1 MSLSAFGII
10 SAINECVNLF
20 QSAKSA
26 ISSLRSRW
34 SGSQE
39 QSLQDHVLQLQSD
52 LQRLCDTLP
61 AMYDLINGAEWRSHK
76 RCVAML
82 LPSLKDVVCEAE
94 DLIDE
99 FRWYEMK
106 VQAEGNATRSPFTDF
121 LDKVIHGN
129 FNKLNDVQLRLVHL
143 SSQLEKMGLPGVT
156 PHFDKLI
163 RPETTSLPS
172 ETKIFGRDKELEH
185 VLGFLNVSTNSKRK
199 RATSSTIAST
209 SNQVSD
215 ESIILNLPVLPIVGI
230 GGVGKTTLA
239 QLICSHQGVKSHFEM
254 IIWIFV
260 SDDFDVKRL
269 TKEVIESCLG
279 NLATTDN
286 LDSLQRALSERVKNK
301 RLLIVLDDMWGDALK
316 ENGQCWKRFC
326 APFRSIQE
334 GSAMLVTTRC
344 PNVAEGVRT
353 MEPIILEGLDD
364 GVFWNFFKSCAFGSD
379 GGNNDPEL
387 ECIGRRILPKLKGS
401 PLGAK
406 TLGRMLSTDLQASH
420 WNYIL
425 ESELWELKQKE
436 TDILPALR
444 LSYMY
449 LPFYLKQCFAFCAV
463 YPKDYIFQKERLAE
477 IWVAEGFVE
486 PQGRVKIQDIGCQYF
501 EDLLARSFFQKLSY
515 RIVLATGSIF
525 VTLKSLKILLY
536 ARKCKLE
543 SLPSD
548 FGKLI
553 KLLKFESNGLTY
565 CAGGHMHL
573 NSKDG
578 QEQGFRL
585 IKNLNQ
591 FRGNL
596 VISNVG
602 MLSKDHAAEVEL
614 KNKKYLDNLKLNMW
628 DMQATQYALGFHKFN
643 SHDKEIKEVLEVLE
657 PPIKLKSLSLDNYD
671 GVSLPSWFQPQNLP
685 ALKSLTFAVCVRLE
699 SISCPLIS
707 HSVNLNETHA
717 AGIFM
722 SLTNVTIDGCESI
735 SSLEHFLHPD
745 CVPAI
750 KTIRIEDCKM
760 LASVATEKFGD
771 FHSLEELDMLR
782 CPKIC
787 PQRLVSS
794 SLKKLNLRGSGL
806 FCSIEC
812 CALTYFYLECEFV
825 ISIQLQMWS
834 LPALQIFHI
843 ECKSLAS
850 IGGSTN
856 LSISAG
862 AGSIGTFSSLVVLS
876 IQSCHNLSTLDD
888 FLTQEYLP
896 AIVKIEILCCM
907 ELLSL
912 PGENFGS
919 FPHLKHLVVNKCPR
933 LTWQRGLVLPSSLQ
947 RLVLTS
953 CGDVSPHVP
962 SCLDNLTSLV
972 SLSIGGLSITS
983 IPGDI
988 WHNNLAS
995 LKELVIEDCPYL
1007 LSFGGAK
1014 AVAKMKKVLIR
1025 NCPKLKGVEKIWC
1038 RGRLRYLC

>member
-39 QSLQDHVLQLQSD
+39 QSLHDHVLQLQSD
-52 LQRLCDTLP
+52 LQRLCDILP

-106 VQAEGNATRSPFTDF
+106 VQAEGNATRSPFIDF

-129 FNKLNDVQLRLVHL
+129 FNKLNDVQVRLVHL

-156 PHFDKLI
+156 QHFDKLI

-185 VLGFLNVSTNSKRK
+185 VLGFLNVPTNSKRK
-199 RATSSTIAST
+199 RATSSTIASTSAST

-501 EDLLARSFFQKLSY
+501 EDLLARSFFQK
-515 RIVLATGSIF
+515 AGSGGYVIHDLLHDMAQKVSEHDCIILRNKSDF
-525 VTLKSLKILLY
+525 DKVPQNVRHLYILPNGDFDNASLLRLCKDSPLKMVPSAFCLLYNLQFLY

-628 DMQATQYALGFHKFN
+628 DMQATQDALGFHKFN

-699 SISCPLIS
+699 SISSPLIS

-750 KTIRIEDCKM
+750 KTIRIEDCK
-760 LASVATEKFGD
+760 
-771 FHSLEELDMLR
+771 
-782 CPKIC
+782 I
-787 PQRLVSS
+787 
-794 SLKKLNLRGSGL
+794 
-806 FCSIEC
+806 IEC
-812 CALTYFYLECEFV
+812 CALTYFYLQCEFV
-825 ISIQLQMWS
+825 TSIQLQMWS
-834 LPALQIFHI
+834 LPALQILHI

-856 LSISAG
+856 LSISAST
-862 AGSIGTFSSLVVLS
+862 GSIGTFSSLVVLS
-876 IQSCHNLSTLDD
+876 IQSCQNFSTLDD
-888 FLTQEYLP
+888 FLTQEYVP

-995 LKELVIEDCPYL
+995 LKELVIEDCPYIPT
-1007 LSFGGAK
+1007 F
-1014 AVAKMKKVLIR
+1014 
-1025 NCPKLKGVEKIWC
+1025 IWWS
-1038 RGRLRYLC
+1038 